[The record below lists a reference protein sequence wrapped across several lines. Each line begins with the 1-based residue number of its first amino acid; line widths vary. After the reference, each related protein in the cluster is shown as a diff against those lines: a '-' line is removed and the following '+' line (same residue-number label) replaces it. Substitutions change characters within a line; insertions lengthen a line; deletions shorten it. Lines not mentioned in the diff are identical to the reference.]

1 MFYKE
6 VKNVLELISNIP
18 VYGIHSNV
26 TYMATCMKL
35 SNTNYKFKVEKE
47 FVLNFISW

>member
-1 MFYKE
+1 MCYKDLF
-6 VKNVLELISNIP
+6 NVLELIRNIP
-18 VYGIHSNV
+18 VNIHSNV

-47 FVLNFISW
+47 FVLNLISW